1 MSNCCDPVDCSPPG
15 SSVPRNFP
23 GQNTGVGSHFLLQGI
38 FLTQVL
44 NPHFLYYRR
53 SPILQVDSLQTEPP
67 GKPQMYNNKVFFR
80 NFNNIICLAKRYIAI
95 KLKHDLNTSDTWFH
109 TVFNFKNLS
118 FISPPHVMHPH
129 HLYLFPYQL
138 WLTTSTTCQAPF
150 QMLGLW
156 EWPR

>member
-1 MSNCCDPVDCSPPG
+1 MQWWRGLLAKPCPTVVTPWTVARQAPLSLGIFQARILEWV
-15 SSVPRNFP
+15 
-23 GQNTGVGSHFLLQGI
+23 SHFLPWGI

-53 SPILQVDSLQTEPP
+53 SPIFQVDSLPTESP

-109 TVFNFKNLS
+109 TVFNLKKLS

-129 HLYLFPYQL
+129 HLYSFP
-138 WLTTSTTCQAPF
+138 
-150 QMLGLW
+150 
-156 EWPR
+156 